1 MLRVAFQGLRGR
13 KGPFV
18 GAFLA
23 LAVAAALVMACGT
36 LLQAGVQSKSPVER
50 YSAAPIVVAGDQNET
65 VNAGTDAEDSIP
77 LFERARVSSSLV
89 PRLAAVAGV
98 RHAIGDVTVPAALLG
113 SRGAVDGPTGHPNA
127 VHPWETAAL
136 TPYTLRSGRAP
147 KAADELVIDAGLA
160 RRGAERRSPRSARIQ
175 RSGPRDDRGGH
186 RRHRR
191 EGRAPGRHVRDYG

>member
-98 RHAIGDVTVPAALLG
+98 RHAIGDVDS
-113 SRGAVDGPTGHPNA
+113 SRR
-127 VHPWETAAL
+127 TA
-136 TPYTLRSGRAP
+136 R
-147 KAADELVIDAGLA
+147 LA
-160 RRGAERRSPRSARIQ
+160 RRGRRP
-175 RSGPRDDRGGH
+175 D
-186 RRHRR
+186 
-191 EGRAPGRHVRDYG
+191 RAPERGAPVGDRRTHAVHVAQRTRSKSS